1 MSQIE
6 LKQIY
11 LELGHE
17 INRLSLTIASQ
28 YKDALRQDAHE
39 TVIQLKP
46 QIDKWVRM
54 LIEREIACYDL
65 EKILESQR
73 DEMPFT
79 RLNLLGVDCP
89 VVEQMRCEM
98 LRIVAKAIMNSYLN
112 SLFKTRSCTQ
122 AILGNPY

>member
-1 MSQIE
+1 
-6 LKQIY
+6 
-11 LELGHE
+11 
-17 INRLSLTIASQ
+17 
-28 YKDALRQDAHE
+28 
-39 TVIQLKP
+39 
-46 QIDKWVRM
+46 M

>member
-17 INRLSLTIASQ
+17 INRLSLTVASE

-39 TVIQLKP
+39 TVLQFKP

-65 EKILESQR
+65 ENILETKR
-73 DEMPFT
+73 DEMLFN

-89 VVEQMRCEM
+89 LVEKMRCEM

-112 SLFKTRSCTQ
+112 SLFQTRSCTQ
-122 AILGNPY
+122 EMLGSPY